1 MRVHRH
7 KHSIRIR
14 AQMHQSDACAG
25 PAHPTEQAQ
34 PLNPPPRPPQP
45 NVDLLSPTCACV
57 LPAETMMRF
66 LRAGGQIE
74 WLSIMTVM
82 HGLRAA
88 RQSMLSARA
97 RLPRLILGAAA
108 PACASRHAQAAM
120 ITTCARPRF
129 HHRRQRLART
139 GSRLVC
145 VRRTV
150 RRDGDDAA
158 RTRPRTASGL
168 RRRK

>member
-1 MRVHRH
+1 MRARARSKTVSVAVRGSEALVCAFTVTSILFTYVHRCSNLMH
-7 KHSIRIR
+7 APDPCTQLSRPSPSIY
-14 AQMHQSDACAG
+14 
-25 PAHPTEQAQ
+25 
-34 PLNPPPRPPQP
+34 PPDRSIPMSTCM
-45 NVDLLSPTCACV
+45 SPTCACV

-108 PACASRHAQAAM
+108 PACASRHAQAAI
-120 ITTCARPRF
+120 ITTRARP
-129 HHRRQRLART
+129 HMDHRRTWLART
-139 GSRLVC
+139 ESCPV
-145 VRRTV
+145 
-150 RRDGDDAA
+150 
-158 RTRPRTASGL
+158 
-168 RRRK
+168 

>member
-88 RQSMLSARA
+88 RQSMLSARETA
-97 RLPRLILGAAA
+97 TAHSGCCGACMCE
-108 PACASRHAQAAM
+108 PSCAGS
-120 ITTCARPRF
+120 
-129 HHRRQRLART
+129 HHH
-139 GSRLVC
+139 
-145 VRRTV
+145 
-150 RRDGDDAA
+150 
-158 RTRPRTASGL
+158 
-168 RRRK
+168 

>member
-1 MRVHRH
+1 M
-7 KHSIRIR
+7 
-14 AQMHQSDACAG
+14 QQSEASAG
-25 PAHPTEQAQ
+25 PAHPTGHAQ
-34 PLNPPPRPPQP
+34 PLDWTPRLKEDD
-45 NVDLLSPTCACV
+45 VDLLSPTFASV
-57 LPAETMMRF
+57 PPAETNMRI
-66 LRAGGQIE
+66 LRAGGQFE
-74 WLSIMTVM
+74 WLSVLMAM

-88 RQSMLSARA
+88 QHSMPCVRAGQPLAILSA
-97 RLPRLILGAAA
+97 AALV
-108 PACASRHAQAAM
+108 CASRHAQAAM

>member
-1 MRVHRH
+1 MLVRVQHLLLSR
-7 KHSIRIR
+7 
-14 AQMHQSDACAG
+14 CC
-25 PAHPTEQAQ
+25 TEVEQAQ
-34 PLNPPPRPPQP
+34 PLDWTPRPQEDD
-45 NVDLLSPTCACV
+45 VDLTSPTFASV
-57 LPAETMMRF
+57 SPAVTNMLI
-66 LRAGGQIE
+66 LRAGGQFE
-74 WLSIMTVM
+74 WLSVLRVM

-88 RQSMLSARA
+88 QHSMPCVRAGLPLAILSA
-97 RLPRLILGAAA
+97 AAL
-108 PACASRHAQAAM
+108 ACVSRHAQAAM
-120 ITTCARPRF
+120 ITTCARPRV
-129 HHRRQRLART
+129 HHRRQQLART

>member
-1 MRVHRH
+1 
-7 KHSIRIR
+7 
-14 AQMHQSDACAG
+14 MHQSEACAG
-25 PAHPTEQAQ
+25 PVHLTGQAQ
-34 PLNPPPRPPQP
+34 PLNLPPRLQQP
-45 NVDLLSPTCACV
+45 NVDLVSPTCACV

-108 PACASRHAQAAM
+108 PAPASRLM
-120 ITTCARPRF
+120 VM
-129 HHRRQRLART
+129 RRQPSSLHAGPSYPRIHRSHRITAAVAT
-139 GSRLVC
+139 HC
-145 VRRTV
+145 TV
-150 RRDGDDAA
+150 
-158 RTRPRTASGL
+158 
-168 RRRK
+168 

>member
-7 KHSIRIR
+7 KHSIHIC
-14 AQMHQSDACAG
+14 APMQQSDACAG
-25 PAHPTEQAQ
+25 PMHPTEQAQ
-34 PLNPPPRPPQP
+34 HFNLPPRPQHP
-45 NVDLLSPTCACV
+45 NVDFMSPTCACV

-108 PACASRHAQAAM
+108 PACASRHAQAAI
-120 ITTCARPRF
+120 ITTRARP
-129 HHRRQRLART
+129 HVDHRRTWLART
-139 GSRLVC
+139 ESRPV
-145 VRRTV
+145 
-150 RRDGDDAA
+150 
-158 RTRPRTASGL
+158 
-168 RRRK
+168 

>member
-1 MRVHRH
+1 M
-7 KHSIRIR
+7 
-14 AQMHQSDACAG
+14 QQSEASAG
-25 PAHPTEQAQ
+25 PAHPTGHAQ
-34 PLNPPPRPPQP
+34 PLDWTPRLKEDD
-45 NVDLLSPTCACV
+45 VDLLSPTFASV
-57 LPAETMMRF
+57 PPAETNMRI
-66 LRAGGQIE
+66 LRAGGQFE
-74 WLSIMTVM
+74 WLSVLMVM

-88 RQSMLSARA
+88 QHSMPCVRA
-97 RLPRLILGAAA
+97 RLPLAILSAAA
-108 PACASRHAQAAM
+108 LACASRHAQAAM

-168 RRRK
+168 RRGK